1 MREFYS
7 YGPVNCRR
15 HFCVPRR
22 ELVESCLKH
31 IVGDPEDGGHYFTI
45 WSPRQSGKTWLM
57 HQVRREIEERYGE
70 RFTVATM
77 SMQGVIMH
85 RDDPDAVFFRQLPR
99 IARDAFPV
107 EPPVPETWDDW
118 INWFAVGKG
127 VMDRPLLLFID
138 EFDCLPPR
146 IIDTLVTLFRDMYL
160 KRDSFLLHGLALIGV
175 RAVLGVDS
183 ERGSPFNVQRSLH
196 VPNFSDAEVGELFRQ
211 YQEESGQMVEPEV
224 VAAVYDST
232 RGQPGLVGWF
242 GELLTKTYNPGMD
255 QCIDGDL
262 WTDVYQR
269 ACYSEWNNTVLNI
282 IKKVRHGGYQ
292 TQVIDLFSRSD
303 IAFAIDAPWCS
314 YLYLNGVIDKEEV
327 VGEQGRMVEICRF
340 SSPFIQR
347 RLYNALTSDLMG
359 ERTPILAL
367 EPLDEL
373 EDVFGGANLDLP
385 SLLERYK
392 GYLRRLATKGLN
404 PWMAQPRRGDLHH
417 TEAVGHF
424 HLYFWLRNAVG
435 RRCVISPE
443 FPTGNGRVDLHLKC
457 GEQSGVIEVK
467 SFVDMAMLRQSV
479 QQAAGYAGKLGL
491 NSITVALF
499 APVEEESILAKL
511 SGEHDVDG
519 VRVVVSAIGWT

>member
-22 ELVESCLKH
+22 DLVESCLKH
-31 IVGDPEDGGHYFTI
+31 IVGDPEDDGHYFTM

-70 RFTVATM
+70 RFHIVTM
-77 SMQGVIMH
+77 SMQGIAMEP
-85 RDDPDAVFFRQLPR
+85 DDPP
-99 IARDAFPV
+99 DAFLIRVPLLIRRYFDV
-107 EPPVPETWDDW
+107 EVSQPTSWEQFSNLFSARSPLLP
-118 INWFAVGKG
+118 N
-127 VMDRPLLLFID
+127 PLLLFID
-138 EFDCLPPR
+138 EFDKLPAR
-146 IIDTLVTLFRDMYL
+146 VIDRFVSMFRDMYL
-160 KRDSFLLHGLALIGV
+160 ERQSFVLHGLALIGV

-196 VPNFSDAEVGELFRQ
+196 VPNFTAAEVEELFRQ
-211 YQEESGQMVEPEV
+211 YQKESGQMVEQDV
-224 VAAVYDST
+224 VAAVHDVT

-242 GELLTKTYNPGMD
+242 GELLTKKYNPGLD
-255 QCIDGDL
+255 QPIDGRS
-262 WTDVYQR
+262 WREVYR
-269 ACYSEWNNTVLNI
+269 AALHWEWNNTVLNL
-282 IKKVRHGGYQ
+282 IKKARGPYVEH
-292 TQVIDLFSRSD
+292 VLELFSRPDLPFS
-303 IAFAIDAPWCS
+303 IRAEWCS
-314 YLYLNGVIDKEEV
+314 YLYLNGIIDSEV
-327 VGEQGRMVEICRF
+327 VMDPKGERVDVCRF
-340 SSPFIQR
+340 SSPYVQACLFH
-347 RLYNALTSDLMG
+347 ALTMDLMG

-373 EDVFGGANLDLP
+373 DDVFGGPVLDLP
-385 SLLERYK
+385 ALLERYK
-392 GYLRRLATKGLN
+392 GYLRRLKAKSLN
-404 PWMAQPRRGDLHH
+404 PWQDQPQRGDLHY

-499 APVEEESILAKL
+499 APVEEESVLARL
-511 SGEHDVDG
+511 SGEHEVDG